1 MLIRAALLCNTVI
14 RMTPSGCP
22 RSASP
27 SGGRLCG
34 MMPALANAVARLRA
48 GNWPDRGFIRTAA
61 AALLAIELAVSAF
74 MVAGTHGWIVP
85 LAKPTGTDFV
95 SFYAAGALANRGT
108 PEVVYNLAARAAAE
122 EAATE
127 PGVPFALAAGRCW
140 SALAAAAV
148 SVAALALVSLAMFG
162 SDTWH
167 DFFVTAGAAHAPYET
182 DWAPFYAFA
191 NPYGAVRQLGGSVP
205 FAYALQ
211 GLTTLFAAALVV
223 VVWRRA
229 LPLPTRAAVL
239 AAATPIAVPVSLYQ
253 DLMLDAI
260 AGAWLIRECASSRTA
275 DGKRPRWPASTSWHY
290 TLGTWPST
298 GPCRFSRSP
307 RQP

>member
-1 MLIRAALLCNTVI
+1 MPPEPSPTEERRRWYTIWL
-14 RMTPSGCP
+14 RMPLRRRQPQS
-22 RSASP
+22 
-27 SGGRLCG
+27 
-34 MMPALANAVARLRA
+34 LAYHLR
-48 GNWPDRGFIRTAA
+48 WLP
-61 AALLAIELAVSAF
+61 
-74 MVAGTHGWIVP
+74 
-85 LAKPTGTDFV
+85 
-95 SFYAAGALANRGT
+95 AGA
-108 PEVVYNLAARAAAE
+108 
-122 EAATE
+122 
-127 PGVPFALAAGRCW
+127 GRRLPPRRW
-140 SALAAAAV
+140 
-148 SVAALALVSLAMFG
+148 SVAALALVSLAAFG

-167 DFFVTAGAAHAPYET
+167 DFFVTAGAAHALYET

-260 AGAWLIRECASSRTA
+260 AMPGSFASVPPRELP

-298 GPCRFSRSP
+298 GPCRCSRSP
-307 RQP
+307 RQPWSPSLPCGPGESGRCSGRGGR